1 MTNKGARNY
10 ACHVCGAPGY
20 AKGLCERDYARSR
33 RGTNL
38 TPESLRATPEQAFA
52 MYCVVNSETECI
64 EWQGSRD
71 SSGYGTISIFGK
83 NVKAH
88 REALRRSGVEVDGYF
103 VLHSCDNPSCVNVD
117 HLRVGTAQDNAD
129 DMTSRGRQARG
140 WRNARRKLSDADV
153 DAIRLSDAAAA
164 DLARTYGVSRQHI
177 YKIRSGIQRPWRT
190 VIGPVH
196 PDDPALDGGD
206 A

>member
-1 MTNKGARNY
+1 MTSKGVRNY
-10 ACHVCGAPGY
+10 TCRVCGAPGY

-33 RGTNL
+33 RGINL
-38 TPESLRATPEQAFA
+38 TPESLRATSVEQAFA
-52 MYCVVNSETECI
+52 MYCVFNLETECI

-71 SSGYGTISIFGK
+71 SSGYGTISISGK

-88 REALRRSGVEVDGYF
+88 REALRRSGVEVNGYL

-153 DAIRLSDAAAA
+153 DAIRLSDAGAGA
-164 DLARTYGVSRQHI
+164 LARTYGVSRQHI
-177 YKIRSGIQRPWRT
+177 YKIRSGSQRPWRS

-196 PDDPALDGGD
+196 PDDAPMAG
-206 A
+206 AS